1 MVRKVS
7 VILVLVLLSTRG
19 FSQSERK
26 FIRRGNDAFEEN
38 AYTQSEINY
47 RKAAEKSPNSYKA
60 VYNMGDALYKQG
72 KYEDAA
78 EKFSS
83 LTNRDLPDDKLAK
96 AYHNLGNA
104 LFNSDQLK
112 ESVEAYKSA
121 LKLNPDDIETKHN
134 LTHALRKLRQ
144 KQQQENKNQDQ
155 ENQDNN
161 KNQDKNKQNQDQD
174 QQNQDQQNQDQQ
186 NQDQDK
192 QERKQQPKED
202 RISKQD
208 ARRLLQALENDEKQ
222 LQKKLKKKKEE
233 KSENTKSTKNW

>member
-7 VILVLVLLSTRG
+7 VILMMMMLLSTYG

-26 FIRRGNDAFEEN
+26 FIRRGNDAFEEK

-72 KYEDAA
+72 KYEEAA
-78 EKFSS
+78 KKFSS
-83 LTNRDLPDDKLAK
+83 LANRDLPDGKLAN

-104 LFNSDQLK
+104 LFSSDQLK
-112 ESVEAYKSA
+112 QSIEAYKNA

-144 KQQQENKNQDQ
+144 QQQQKNKNQQ
-155 ENQDNN
+155 NNQDNK
-161 KNQDKNKQNQDQD
+161 KNQDKN
-174 QQNQDQQNQDQQ
+174 QQNQDRNQNQQNRQ
-186 NQDQDK
+186 NQQQEQNQDK
-192 QERKQQPKED
+192 QERKQQPQEN

-222 LQKKLKKKKEE
+222 LQKKLKKKKEKAE
-233 KSENTKSTKNW
+233 SAQSAKNW